1 MAQKWLSLN
10 ACSRCNFTHGWLL
23 WLFFARSLC
32 ENSSVSRKQAS
43 EEKENHYKETHSQPL
58 LQWVIHFWGSLW
70 ADPGINSLT
79 SCSKLPS
86 ALCCLLSFLSLVWSC
101 PLYMWLFCDLLYFCL
116 FNLLL
121 WMLWV
126 FSTFVFFSCLVV
138 NFVSF
143 SVTEIYFLNGFLH
156 KFTTFSCNLRLMNLR
171 FFYASTFL
179 VTCRGASSGCWAWSA
194 RVQLA
199 LFLCR
204 SQCLRKKTA
213 VHLEYVESLSVWH
226 I

>member
-126 FSTFVFFSCLVV
+126 FSTFVFFPAWLWISS
-138 NFVSF
+138 VSPLLKSISWMVF
-143 SVTEIYFLNGFLH
+143 YT
-156 KFTTFSCNLRLMNLR
+156 NLPLFPATLGWWTSD
-171 FFYASTFL
+171 FFM
-179 VTCRGASSGCWAWSA
+179 
-194 RVQLA
+194 LA
-199 LFLCR
+199 LF
-204 SQCLRKKTA
+204 
-213 VHLEYVESLSVWH
+213 
-226 I
+226 